1 MSKIDL
7 IMDSLIA
14 FNVMAHEQKIPV
26 YIEESNKAIVAACE
40 LKAENQELVEALKS
54 VHSICKSDLQYRQF
68 PSSREYE
75 IINICKPLIAKHK
88 EQA

>member
-7 IMDSLIA
+7 IISSLIG

-26 YIEESNKAIVAACE
+26 YIEESNKAIAAARE
-40 LKAENQELVEALKS
+40 LKAENQELVEALEECERYGGGYTNCEESYLPPTVRDK
-54 VHSICKSDLQYRQF
+54 VRAAL
-68 PSSREYE
+68 
-75 IINICKPLIAKHK
+75 AKHK